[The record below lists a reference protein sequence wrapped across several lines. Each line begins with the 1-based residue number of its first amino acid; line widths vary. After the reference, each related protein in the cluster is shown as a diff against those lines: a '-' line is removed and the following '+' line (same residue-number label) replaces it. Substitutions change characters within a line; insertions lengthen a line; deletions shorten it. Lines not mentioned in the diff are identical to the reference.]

1 MRAKCLLANEDGV
14 SLVEYALLIALIAAV
29 AIIAVTLLGH
39 NASSV
44 LSSAAAKI

>member
-1 MRAKCLLANEDGV
+1 MRAEGVLANEDGV

-29 AIIAVTLLGH
+29 AIVAVTLLGH

-44 LSSAAAKI
+44 LSSAAAKL